1 MTEVRKNLDGLKEA
15 IQNSEPFMRY
25 QKARAE
31 VRQYPEKHARLQ
43 EFRKKNYL
51 LQNSKEQIDLFVELD
66 RLEQEYMDLYKDPL
80 ISEYLASEV
89 AVCRIVQQA
98 SREIIECLD
107 FEAVL
112 FDD

>member
-1 MTEVRKNLDGLKEA
+1 MTEVRKSLDELKAA
-15 IQNSEPFMRY
+15 IQNSDPVVRY

-51 LQNSKEQIDLFVELD
+51 LQNSSEQIDLFVELD
-66 RLEQEYMDLYKDPL
+66 RLEQEYIDLYKDPL

-89 AVCRIVQQA
+89 AVCRIIQQA
-98 SREIIECLD
+98 SREIIECID

>member
-1 MTEVRKNLDGLKEA
+1 MSEVRKSLDELKEA
-15 IQNSEPFMRY
+15 IQNSDPVVRY
-25 QKARAE
+25 RTARAE
-31 VRQYPEKHARLQ
+31 VRKYPEKHARIQ

-80 ISEYLASEV
+80 TSEYLASEV

-107 FEAVL
+107 FEGVL